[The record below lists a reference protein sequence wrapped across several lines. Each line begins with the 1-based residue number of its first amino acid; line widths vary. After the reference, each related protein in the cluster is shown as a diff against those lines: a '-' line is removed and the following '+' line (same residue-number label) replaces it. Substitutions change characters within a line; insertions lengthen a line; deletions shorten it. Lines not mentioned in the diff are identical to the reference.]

1 MYNYTNEG
9 VGAQYQRI
17 LCILL
22 LCYMYNVMYIHQKI
36 TIGHNYNNEI
46 DWNEKWDNTFN
57 LYKLSSTI
65 PEDKEKII
73 IESFCPNIEEL
84 ANNIENLK
92 KDNNKHY
99 IIKITNSTIIG
110 DYFIDYFNKI
120 LPNIR
125 NLYQYNGKFIYN
137 KNYTNI
143 AIHIRVHN
151 KCDTEHPDSTKE
163 FGNRYTLNFNNYNNL
178 IIKLKKKYKNP
189 LIHIFTQDSNEFD
202 DLKDVI
208 FYKDT
213 DVFFTLHHLIK
224 ADVLVTAKSSF
235 SYLAAL
241 YNENE
246 VIYINFWHNQLNN
259 WTNYDN
265 FLVKL

>member
-1 MYNYTNEG
+1 MYNYTDEG

-22 LCYMYNVMYIHQKI
+22 LCHLYNIKYIHQKI
-36 TIGHNYNNEI
+36 TIGHNYDNDIN
-46 DWNEKWDNTFN
+46 WNEKWDNLFN
-57 LYKLSSTI
+57 LYKLSSEIT
-65 PEDKEKII
+65 DNKEKLL
-73 IESFCPNIEEL
+73 IERFCPSIEEL
-84 ANNIENLK
+84 THNINNLK
-92 KDNNKHY
+92 KDNNKNY

-110 DYFIDYFNKI
+110 DHFINYFNDI

-125 NLYQYNGKFIYN
+125 NLYEYNGNYIYN

-163 FGNRYTLNFNNYNNL
+163 YGNRYTLNCNDYNNL

-189 LIHIFTQDSNEFD
+189 LIHIFTQESYEFD
-202 DLKDVI
+202 NLEDVI
-208 FYKDT
+208 FYKDI
-213 DVFFTLHHLIK
+213 DAFFTLHHLIK
-224 ADVLVTAKSSF
+224 ADVLVIAKSSF

-246 VIYINFWHNQLNN
+246 VIYVNFWHKPLPYWN
-259 WTNYDN
+259 NYDN